1 MDRIGERTAPTFTW
15 CSFKKNQFLSKEK
28 CPLSLFWLGSQL
40 PVVLESTGWSA
51 PWLEL
56 HRSCGVSGT
65 GGGSAARTVW
75 AQWRASPSPYWSP
88 LLPQEGGLELALG
101 SEHPVP
107 LAVMTPALGSCG
119 DRTAGAL
126 QHTLWG
132 LCSLPLGHSALAPV
146 CLTLAVLLLAVRYK
160 ADLKFRGINHHYAPV
175 QQILMRQD
183 QGWLL
188 PSLAVISRSKSW
200 PFSNGEDG
208 RRIS

>member
-1 MDRIGERTAPTFTW
+1 MKG
-15 CSFKKNQFLSKEK
+15 QLL
-28 CPLSLFWLGSQL
+28 LSLDALSRKTSFFSRKNVHSASSGWARSYQLFSKALAGLPLGLSC
-40 PVVLESTGWSA
+40 
-51 PWLEL
+51 
-56 HRSCGVSGT
+56 RSCGVSGT